1 LHGHRHPCLYRELDA
16 VSSYY
21 AAKIAAVKR
30 GLSPRDIAGAVRAI
44 MNEQAGAVRA
54 VVEKWNAARAM
65 TAKGKTPTAP
75 TEAHAPLRPASG
87 RQPR

>member
-1 LHGHRHPCLYRELDA
+1 MCFQLGIELDA

-54 VVEKWNAARAM
+54 VLDKWNAARAM
-65 TAKGKTPTAP
+65 TAKGKAPKTP
-75 TEAHAPLRPASG
+75 TEARAPMRPASG
-87 RQPR
+87 REPM